1 MAAGAGTETGSSRN
15 GLTAAGDEMRPVRD
29 NRAAVTGK
37 LEIRPIG
44 LKAANCYVEKYH
56 RHHKKVA
63 GHKFSICVCDGERI
77 AGVAICGRPVSR
89 YIDDGTI
96 LEINRVCTDGTKNA
110 CSMLYGACCRIAK
123 DMGYRKI
130 VTYILKSENG
140 ASLKASNFTCEGEAG
155 GEIWTGETR
164 ERQRSSEREENTMVK
179 SFESGCKS
187 CTGNIL
193 RHRGAG

>member
-1 MAAGAGTETGSSRN
+1 
-15 GLTAAGDEMRPVRD
+15 MRPVRD